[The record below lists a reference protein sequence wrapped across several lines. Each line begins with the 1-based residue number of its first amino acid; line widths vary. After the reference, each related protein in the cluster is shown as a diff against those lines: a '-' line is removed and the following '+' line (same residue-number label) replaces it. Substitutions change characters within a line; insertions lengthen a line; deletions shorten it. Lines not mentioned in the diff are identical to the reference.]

1 MYKKNLQ
8 KRHAHKKAWLR
19 INVCKDFAA
28 APVLGTETC
37 KLVFMLTVTMASE
50 KTSRKISPP
59 K

>member
-1 MYKKNLQ
+1 MPIKKHGSE
-8 KRHAHKKAWLR
+8 KMS
-19 INVCKDFAA
+19 KDFAA
-28 APVLGTETC
+28 APDLGTETC